1 MSSLFGAHLE
11 ELKQHINPLI
21 SMTSTSLKKVQK
33 LCKDGAQEFR
43 QSTEPYALAM
53 AMVYEHIA
61 ILCESELPNERQM
74 LIDICNECAKD
85 LMNGNLA
92 VGKSAGEQLYKKK
105 YS

>member
-1 MSSLFGAHLE
+1 MSRLYGADLE
-11 ELKQHINPLI
+11 ELKPIINPQI
-21 SMTSTSLKKVQK
+21 FMTSTSLKKVLK

-43 QSTEPYALAM
+43 QSQEPYALAM

-61 ILCESELPNERQM
+61 IFCENELPNEKQM

-85 LMNGNLA
+85 LMQGNLA

-105 YS
+105 YA

>member
-1 MSSLFGAHLE
+1 
-11 ELKQHINPLI
+11 
-21 SMTSTSLKKVQK
+21 MTSTSLKKVQQ
-33 LCKDGAQEFR
+33 LCKNGAQEFR

-61 ILCESELPNERQM
+61 IFCETEIPNEKQM

-105 YS
+105 YQ